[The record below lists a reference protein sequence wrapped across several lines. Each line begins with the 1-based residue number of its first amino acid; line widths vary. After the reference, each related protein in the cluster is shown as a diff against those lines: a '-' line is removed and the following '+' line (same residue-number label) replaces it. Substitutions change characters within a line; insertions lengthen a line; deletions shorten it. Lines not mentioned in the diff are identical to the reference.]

1 MTDAE
6 STGSSAN
13 TPRRLVSVLRLAAI
27 ALVIAGFTG
36 WVLEDDA
43 LALESPYT
51 LAFAAGVVCALASI
65 YLGLFL
71 ANRDESR

>member
-1 MTDAE
+1 MTEPE
-6 STGSSAN
+6 SGDSSVN
-13 TPRRLVSVLRLAAI
+13 TPLRVVSVLRLAAI

-71 ANRDESR
+71 ANRGESR